1 VEAPAVAV
9 LSNCS
14 THTLEREVP
23 SAFVRESQGL
33 ANSTDNGED
42 EERAADEE
50 GEEEKEEGEPVG
62 VVEVFVLLI
71 CGWSEDAV
79 FTDKHTFTGVPPTDC
94 GLGISLLCSHDD
106 VIENMVIIVNTFTM
120 TFFSESVFIK
130 YFVNIL
136 S

>member
-33 ANSTDNGED
+33 ANSTDKGED

-50 GEEEKEEGEPVG
+50 GEEEKEEGEPVW
-62 VVEVFVLLI
+62 VVDVFVFV
-71 CGWSEDAV
+71 AV
-79 FTDKHTFTGVPPTDC
+79 AVELFLFILGRLANAAFTDKHTFTGVPPTDC
-94 GLGISLLCSHDD
+94 
-106 VIENMVIIVNTFTM
+106 
-120 TFFSESVFIK
+120 
-130 YFVNIL
+130 
-136 S
+136 